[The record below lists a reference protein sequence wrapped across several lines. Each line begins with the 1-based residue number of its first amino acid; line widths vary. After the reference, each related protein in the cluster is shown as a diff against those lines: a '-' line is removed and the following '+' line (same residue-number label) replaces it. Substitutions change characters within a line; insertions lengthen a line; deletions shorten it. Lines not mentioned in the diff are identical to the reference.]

1 MEMIIKPLG
10 AGQDPLNQRQ
20 TKQLSFNRLHGL
32 YKPTLIDLESL
43 IKADRAQAEAE
54 MLLAA

>member
-20 TKQLSFNRLHGL
+20 TMGWKGRLGSVIL
-32 YKPTLIDLESL
+32 DDSWVVALRSTKG
-43 IKADRAQAEAE
+43 
-54 MLLAA
+54 

>member
-20 TKQLSFNRLHGL
+20 TKLYGL
-32 YKPTLIDLESL
+32 YKFSLIDMEA
-43 IKADRAQAEAE
+43 IDGDMAQAK
-54 MLLAA
+54 AA